1 MWSPPSSL
9 WTLSIFSSDPAR
21 VELLENFSLSIEQLR
36 GEISGFASFLE
47 LVFLCAATW
56 RVNLFLKG
64 CCWIGWFRWSLPGL
78 QLSLSLPLSLLASS
92 WTERKR
98 GDRERRVISSLMK
111 RGWKPFGALWKGG
124 FEPPLRVKPR
134 FQGERA
140 CLVPRVQL
148 TINAMLAVIHSGN
161 EWVRRRVAKLTN
173 FIEPRDIL
181 AIYSLATS
189 ICMCKFGRRET
200 SLWSRSCTVRK
211 IRTAPSFRAVYFGG
225 SVMRWDLIGWD
236 SIRNSARTE
245 KLADNRYRLFM
256 WWNMYIAHLIANAM
270 TMNQSMFSLIFF
282 LNNKIFF

>member
-1 MWSPPSSL
+1 MRYLDLPASSSWFFFVPRRGALISFWRAVAELDDSGGVCQGYSSL
-9 WTLSIFSSDPAR
+9 F
-21 VELLENFSLSIEQLR
+21 
-36 GEISGFASFLE
+36 
-47 LVFLCAATW
+47 
-56 RVNLFLKG
+56 
-64 CCWIGWFRWSLPGL
+64 
-78 QLSLSLPLSLLASS
+78 LSLSLSPSPLISS

-161 EWVRRRVAKLTN
+161 ERVRRRVAKLTN

-181 AIYSLATS
+181 TGNKYMHVQVWQTRNFITVAQLH
-189 ICMCKFGRRET
+189 
-200 SLWSRSCTVRK
+200 VRK

-236 SIRNSARTE
+236 SIRDSARTE
-245 KLADNRYRLFM
+245 KLADNHVIDF
-256 WWNMYIAHLIANAM
+256 WWNIYIAHLIANVM
-270 TMNQSMFSLIFF
+270 TLNQCF
-282 LNNKIFF
+282 L